1 MVLKG
6 LGERVGSR
14 WLPAL
19 LPVGRPLAVQSGHRS
34 REPLQDGDDG
44 CHGSDSQAE
53 VFQVLCDAPP
63 VSGRAM
69 MLGLTQQREAALDA
83 RLALCPTSSVRALD
97 DLLRV
102 CVVALR

>member
-1 MVLKG
+1 
-6 LGERVGSR
+6 
-14 WLPAL
+14 
-19 LPVGRPLAVQSGHRS
+19 
-34 REPLQDGDDG
+34 
-44 CHGSDSQAE
+44 
-53 VFQVLCDAPP
+53 
-63 VSGRAM
+63 M